1 MVDYEAKGEE
11 DNDNDDDDDDDGNTG
26 SHGKTFDIVE
36 NFTTGNPA
44 CQRFT

>member
-11 DNDNDDDDDDDGNTG
+11 DNDNDDDDFGNTG

-36 NFTTGNPA
+36 NSTTGIPA
-44 CQRFT
+44 CQRFS